1 MLLTGPFGD
10 LGGDSLAFFFNAAI
24 SLGLLRTFT
33 ICSGRIH
40 SSYLKPKKHVKTN
53 LSESGHFQKLHFFL
67 MLYSSFTSYSNQ
79 RNEQDTEAH
88 CLLSGF
94 QLSAKTKKKYS
105 LNVTAHTGFQLS
117 AKTKKPYNLYI
128 NVHKQQI
135 RLSYS
140 NTIKSKLYKP

>member
-1 MLLTGPFGD
+1 
-10 LGGDSLAFFFNAAI
+10 
-24 SLGLLRTFT
+24 
-33 ICSGRIH
+33 
-40 SSYLKPKKHVKTN
+40 
-53 LSESGHFQKLHFFL
+53 

-88 CLLSGF
+88 CLLSGFQLSAKTKKKYSLNVTVHTGF

-135 RLSYS
+135 RL
-140 NTIKSKLYKP
+140 